1 MTDGQGLR
9 TLALVSSLTPS
20 WPRMDITMGLPAI
33 DSRRDL
39 HIWIIEVRDTPRWQR
54 WCHRECVVSGIRP
67 FLRLNSELPPPPP
80 EGPGCVCGGG
90 TSPELS
96 LGTFLSQ
103 NLKMV
108 PVPERAYG
116 NFFEEHCYIIL
127 HVSIGESV

>member
-1 MTDGQGLR
+1 MWSLGLGLSR
-9 TLALVSSLTPS
+9 PSTQNSL
-20 WPRMDITMGLPAI
+20 PRP
-33 DSRRDL
+33 
-39 HIWIIEVRDTPRWQR
+39 QR
-54 WCHRECVVSGIRP
+54 VLG
-67 FLRLNSELPPPPP
+67 
-80 EGPGCVCGGG
+80 VCGGRG
-90 TSPELS
+90 GVSPELS

>member
-1 MTDGQGLR
+1 MWSLGLGLSCAS
-9 TLALVSSLTPS
+9 TQNSL
-20 WPRMDITMGLPAI
+20 PRP
-33 DSRRDL
+33 
-39 HIWIIEVRDTPRWQR
+39 QR
-54 WCHRECVVSGIRP
+54 VLDVCVW
-67 FLRLNSELPPPPP
+67 
-80 EGPGCVCGGG
+80 GGG
-90 TSPELS
+90 MSPELS